1 MATNRKFKS
10 NSTTTAEVA
19 TVEPVES
26 VPAVEDVSEA
36 EVDSVTV
43 VEPESETAPPEV
55 VFSDVESTPASRN
68 VKIRL
73 KKDHSC
79 VIGGERYNF
88 EGGKQIS
95 VPENVKA
102 ILMRADL
109 LLPL

>member
-1 MATNRKFKS
+1 MANTRKFKT
-10 NSTTTAEVA
+10 NSTTAEVA

-26 VPAVEDVSEA
+26 IPAVEDVSEA

-55 VFSDVESTPASRN
+55 VFSDVESTPAVRN
-68 VKIRL
+68 VKVRL
-73 KKDHSC
+73 KRNHSC

-88 EGGKQIS
+88 EGGKQVS

>member
-1 MATNRKFKS
+1 MANTRKFKT
-10 NSTTTAEVA
+10 NSTTAEVA

-26 VPAVEDVSEA
+26 IPAVEDVSEA

-55 VFSDVESTPASRN
+55 VFSDVESTPAPRN
-68 VKIRL
+68 VKVRL
-73 KKDHSC
+73 KRNHSC

-88 EGGKQIS
+88 EGGKQVS

>member
-1 MATNRKFKS
+1 MANTRKFKT
-10 NSTTTAEVA
+10 NSTTAEVA

-26 VPAVEDVSEA
+26 IPAVEDVSEA
-36 EVDSVTV
+36 EVASVTV

-68 VKIRL
+68 VKVRL
-73 KKDHSC
+73 KRNHSC

-88 EGGKQIS
+88 EGGKQVS

>member
-1 MATNRKFKS
+1 MANTRKFKT
-10 NSTTTAEVA
+10 NSTTAEVA

-36 EVDSVTV
+36 EVASVTV
-43 VEPESETAPPEV
+43 VEPESEPAPPEV
-55 VFSDVESTPASRN
+55 VFSDVESTPAVRN
-68 VKIRL
+68 VKVRL
-73 KKDHSC
+73 KRNHSC

-88 EGGKQIS
+88 EGGKQVS

>member
-1 MATNRKFKS
+1 MANTRKFKT
-10 NSTTTAEVA
+10 NSTTAEVA

-36 EVDSVTV
+36 EVASVTV

-55 VFSDVESTPASRN
+55 VFSDVESTPAVRN
-68 VKIRL
+68 VKVRL
-73 KKDHSC
+73 KRNHSC

-88 EGGKQIS
+88 EGGKQVS

>member
-1 MATNRKFKS
+1 MANTRKFKT
-10 NSTTTAEVA
+10 NSTTAEVA
-19 TVEPVES
+19 TAEPVES

-36 EVDSVTV
+36 EVASVTV

-55 VFSDVESTPASRN
+55 VFSDVESTPAVRN
-68 VKIRL
+68 VKVRL
-73 KKDHSC
+73 KRNHSC

-88 EGGKQIS
+88 EGGKQVS

>member
-1 MATNRKFKS
+1 MANTRKFKT
-10 NSTTTAEVA
+10 NSTTAEVA

-36 EVDSVTV
+36 EVASVTV

-55 VFSDVESTPASRN
+55 VFSDVESTPAPRN
-68 VKIRL
+68 VKVRL
-73 KKDHSC
+73 KRNHSC

-88 EGGKQIS
+88 EVGKQVS

>member
-1 MATNRKFKS
+1 MANTRKFKT
-10 NSTTTAEVA
+10 NSTTAEVA

-36 EVDSVTV
+36 EVASVTV
-43 VEPESETAPPEV
+43 VEPEAETAPPEV
-55 VFSDVESTPASRN
+55 VFSDVESTPAVRN
-68 VKIRL
+68 VKVRL
-73 KKDHSC
+73 KRNHSC

-88 EGGKQIS
+88 EGGKQVS